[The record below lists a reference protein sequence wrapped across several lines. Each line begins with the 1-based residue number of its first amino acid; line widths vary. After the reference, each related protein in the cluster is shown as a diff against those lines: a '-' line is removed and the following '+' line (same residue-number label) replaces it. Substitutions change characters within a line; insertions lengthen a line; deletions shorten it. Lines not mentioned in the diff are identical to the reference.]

1 MFISNV
7 GTVDILQ
14 EQKWRKI
21 NSRKYKMSKI
31 VKSVYFE
38 GKNGSIGMYDSE
50 SKLKIAE
57 INERVV
63 QFSFKVDIT
72 VDVLVFVCRLML
84 GFK

>member
-7 GTVDILQ
+7 GTVDISQ

-21 NSRKYKMSKI
+21 NSRKYKMKKI

-38 GKNGSIGMYDSE
+38 GKNGSIGVYDSE
-50 SKLKIAE
+50 SKFMIAK

-63 QFSFKVDIT
+63 QFNFKVNIT
-72 VDVLVFVCRLML
+72 VDVLVFMCRLML